1 MSQRKTI
8 NELMAGSC
16 ESPAKRD
23 RIQSRKV
30 HDHMQTPEEMRED
43 RARRYALRIKNA
55 KLGTMGQALIKAG
68 LVSE

>member
-8 NELMAGSC
+8 NELMTGSS
-16 ESPAKRD
+16 EDLARRD
-23 RIQSRKV
+23 RIQSKKI
-30 HDHMQTPEEMRED
+30 HDHVSTPEERED

-68 LVSE
+68 LISE